1 MSNNNRRHRPRFKNN
16 TPRRQSR
23 MVLIMGDGE
32 SERVYFE
39 RLSDL
44 CVSVGIKACAT
55 AKTGPDVLIR
65 KTREYAKKHNL
76 DPLNGD
82 IVAIVM
88 DLDGRFTK
96 EQICDMDERCKELGY
111 RLFISNPS
119 FESWLLCHFRMP
131 THPYTPAELVEDL
144 DRELDGAYS
153 KSKGFD
159 ISDKMVDKAVGNARK
174 LLSDE
179 ACTSYGCYRCNPSTM
194 VHTLVE
200 DIRRRMSK
208 RSSIR
213 HPRLRLRRYDPCA
226 PSRPPERT
234 PGCPRA
240 GIPASRRSPPGSR
253 TLSPGPSRSLSSTG

>member
-16 TPRRQSR
+16 TPRCQSR

-119 FESWLLCHFRMP
+119 FESWLLCHFRLP

-179 ACTSYGCYRCNPSTM
+179 ACTSDGCYRCNPSTM

-200 DIRRRMSK
+200 DIRGRMSK
-208 RSSIR
+208 RSSI
-213 HPRLRLRRYDPCA
+213 
-226 PSRPPERT
+226 
-234 PGCPRA
+234 
-240 GIPASRRSPPGSR
+240 
-253 TLSPGPSRSLSSTG
+253 